1 MYQPYL
7 VVGLIVTAIAAWTD
21 WRTGNIPNWLTFG
34 TILLAPVLHVVVNLV
49 QHKTWQEA
57 FASGGY
63 SIVGMLV
70 CGSMPVLLYRRGA
83 MGGGDVKLF
92 AAIGALLRTMVGI
105 EAEMYCLTAAALLA
119 PAHLAYEG
127 KLFAT
132 LKNALWL
139 VVNPFLPA
147 EKKRLVEQETMSWLR
162 LGPAIFLGMVLT
174 AALYWR
180 A

>member
-1 MYQPYL
+1 MLPFL
-7 VVGLIVTAIAAWTD
+7 ILGVVVAGIAAWTD

-34 TILLAPVLHVVVNLV
+34 TLALAPVGHVVASF
-49 QHKTWQEA
+49 HHHAPASEA
-57 FASGGY
+57 FANGGY
-63 SIVGMLV
+63 SILGAFV
-70 CGSMPVLLYRRGA
+70 CGSMPMLLYRRGA
-83 MGGGDVKLF
+83 IGGGDVKLF

-105 EAEMYCLTAAALLA
+105 EAEFYCFMAAALIA

-127 KLFAT
+127 KLFRT
-132 LKNALWL
+132 LKNSFLL

-147 EKKRLVEQETMSWLR
+147 EKKHLVEQETMSWFR

>member
-1 MYQPYL
+1 MFPFL
-7 VVGLIVTAIAAWTD
+7 VAAVIVSGIAAWTD

-34 TILLAPVLHVVVNLV
+34 TFAVAPIAHLAVSFARHA
-49 QHKTWQEA
+49 TATEA
-57 FASGGY
+57 FANAGY
-63 SIVGMLV
+63 SLAGGLV
-70 CGSMPVLLYRRGA
+70 CGFLPLLLYRRGGI
-83 MGGGDVKLF
+83 GGGDVKLF

-105 EAEMYCLTAAALLA
+105 EAEFYCFMAAALIA

-127 KLFAT
+127 KLFRT
-132 LKNALWL
+132 LKNAALM

-147 EKKRLVEQETMSWLR
+147 EKKRIVEQEAMSWIR